1 MPDKKVITKSST
13 GEKSAEPISNS
24 PYQLDNAQ
32 VLKACK
38 ALLKYVK
45 EKQAESAKSKKANL
59 LEDPENPTPE
69 TIWLNLTMKKYQT
82 AQARSDVTF
91 PSSLLLCI
99 SILNKVIS
107 ILPHPLR
114 DPQTT
119 TICLIVKDPQRT
131 YKDLIAA
138 SPTLSAVIKKVI
150 GVSKLRAKF
159 KSFESRRLLADSYD
173 LFLADDRVV
182 CMLPAI
188 VGKSFYS
195 RSTKVPIPLS
205 VSPVERLQREVD
217 NCLKATY
224 LHLNAAASSSL
235 RVGLSTFTPEM
246 VGENVSAVVERVVE
260 GGKGVRK
267 VGVPGGWRG
276 LRSLHLKSPESAAL
290 PLWLAQELC
299 EGSDVLRDGER
310 EELAAK
316 EVIRKAKSKEKR
328 KKKKMEKRQA
338 RISGEQE

>member
-1 MPDKKVITKSST
+1 MPEKKAVAKSPT
-13 GEKSAEPISNS
+13 GEKSVEPTSNS

-32 VLKACK
+32 VLKASK

-45 EKQAESAKSKKANL
+45 EKKAESAKSKKANL

-69 TIWLNLTMKKYQT
+69 TIWLNLTMKKLVT
-82 AQARSDVTF
+82 DTKRLKPAR
-91 PSSLLLCI
+91 I
-99 SILNKVIS
+99 

-114 DPQTT
+114 NPQTT

-131 YKDLIAA
+131 YKDLVATTPA
-138 SPTLSAVIKKVI
+138 LSAVVKKVI

-173 LFLADDRVV
+173 LFLADDRVI

-188 VGKSFYS
+188 VGKTFYS

-260 GGKGVRK
+260 GGKGVGK

-299 EGSDVLRDGER
+299 EGSDVLGDGER
-310 EELAAK
+310 EKLAAK
-316 EVIRKAKSKEKR
+316 EAIRKAEVKERRKR
-328 KKKKMEKRQA
+328 KKMKKRET
-338 RISGEQE
+338 RISKEQT

>member
-1 MPDKKVITKSST
+1 MPDKKVVTKSPAGKGSV
-13 GEKSAEPISNS
+13 APASNS

-38 ALLKYVK
+38 ALLKYLMGK
-45 EKQAESAKSKKANL
+45 KAESAKSKKANL

-69 TIWLNLTMKKYQT
+69 TIWLNLAMKKLVT
-82 AQARSDVTF
+82 DTKRLKPAR
-91 PSSLLLCI
+91 I
-99 SILNKVIS
+99 

-131 YKDLIAA
+131 YKDLIDTTP
-138 SPTLSAVIKKVI
+138 SLSAVIKKVI

-159 KSFESRRLLADSYD
+159 KSFESLRLLAASYD
-173 LFLADDRVV
+173 LFLADDRVI

-188 VGKSFYS
+188 LGKTFYS
-195 RSTKVPIPLS
+195 RSIKVPIPLS
-205 VSPVERLQREVD
+205 ISPQERLKSEID
-217 NCLKATY
+217 SCLKATY

-246 VGENVSAVVERVVE
+246 IGENVSAVVERVVE
-260 GGKGVRK
+260 GGKGVGK

-290 PLWLAQELC
+290 PLWLAEELY

-316 EVIRKAKSKEKR
+316 KAIRKAEVKERR
-328 KKKKMEKRQA
+328 KKKMKKRQTMV
-338 RISGEQE
+338 SKEQK